1 MATKKNPDEKSIL
14 VLDKRL
20 VERQVARGA
29 MTNAEF
35 AKHLS
40 DLPDL
45 ADKADNISAI
55 VYPAGSN

>member
-1 MATKKNPDEKSIL
+1 

-20 VERQVARGA
+20 AERQIARGN
-29 MTNAEF
+29 MTSAEF
-35 AKHLS
+35 TKHLG